1 MKIGELAAATG
12 LTVDTLRYYEKRRVL
27 DPPQRQANGYR
38 RYGAQHVER
47 LRFVHSATTLG
58 FSLDEIASILVR
70 LGTGSIGRAELEQAL
85 LAKLREVGTEIA
97 RLSALETT
105 LRATLSSL
113 SCAYQQPVSASGAT
127 LREAGQAVRIR
138 SLNKG
143 AAA

>member
-12 LTVDTLRYYEKRRVL
+12 LTVDTLRYYEKRLVL

-47 LRFVHSATTLG
+47 LRFVHSARTMG
-58 FSLDEIASILVR
+58 FSLDEIAAILVR
-70 LGTGSIGRAELEQAL
+70 LGTGSVGRAELEHAL
-85 LAKLREVGTEIA
+85 LGKLDEVAAEIA
-97 RLSALETT
+97 RLGVLEAK

-113 SCAYQQPVSASGAT
+113 SCAYQQPLSASGAT

-138 SLNKG
+138 SLKKG
-143 AAA
+143 DAA